1 MDIEVLGLGVT
12 AMDVVLNCE
21 ELPAEDGYVV
31 IDREFSTPGGSCAN
45 VMVALAGLG
54 TKPGLVVRLGDD
66 PWGRSL
72 RADLDANG
80 VSTRY
85 VSVRKGGVS
94 MHTYVAVAEGGA
106 KVIFCH
112 MGDSVLSLTEEDV
125 GPEMLHGIK
134 VFYTAMQPGRPALK
148 LARLC
153 LEKEIPVVCNLQ
165 VEPEFL
171 ARCGTTRE
179 MVDEMLSLSGLVVTF
194 KHGLMRHTGER
205 DLEAAVRAMYARH
218 HPAMGLIVTLGEE
231 GALWFD
237 GNSILV
243 VPTFKVEPKD
253 TTGAGDAFLG
263 GLIHARFFQGLDRG
277 SSLESANAC
286 AALKCTQPGPRL
298 KASRSD
304 ILAFM
309 EQHGREGKRQT

>member
-1 MDIEVLGLGVT
+1 MVT
-12 AMDVVLNCE
+12 GKRVDLKA
-21 ELPAEDGYVV
+21 A
-31 IDREFSTPGGSCAN
+31 REAGAN
-45 VMVALAGLG
+45 PIAR
-54 TKPGLVVRLGDD
+54 GLVDYHAQGKIGAEYIARQL
-66 PWGRSL
+66 
-72 RADLDANG
+72 
-80 VSTRY
+80 
-85 VSVRKGGVS
+85 
-94 MHTYVAVAEGGA
+94 AEGGA

-125 GPEMLHGIK
+125 KTEMLDGIR

-153 LEKEIPVVCNLQ
+153 LEKGIPVVCNLQ

-179 MVDEMLSLSGLVVTF
+179 MVDDMLSLSGLVVTF
-194 KHGLMRHTGER
+194 KHGLIRHTGQR
-205 DLEAAVRAMYARH
+205 DIEAAVRTMYNRH
-218 HPAMGLIVTLGEE
+218 HPVMGLIVTLGEE

-237 GNSILV
+237 GNSVLA
-243 VPTFKVEPKD
+243 VPAFTVDSKD

-277 SSLESANAC
+277 AAMKFANAC

-298 KASRSD
+298 KASKLD

-309 EQHGREGKRQT
+309 EQHGQEGKKQT